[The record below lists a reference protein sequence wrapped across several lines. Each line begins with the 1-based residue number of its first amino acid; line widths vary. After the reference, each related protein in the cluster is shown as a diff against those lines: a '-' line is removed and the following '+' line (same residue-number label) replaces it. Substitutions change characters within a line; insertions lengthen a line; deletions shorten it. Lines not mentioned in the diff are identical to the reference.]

1 MQEITYSVSQGATPA
16 SRRERGREPEGWRKV
31 GGGGGENFQENV
43 FTMAAS
49 DMRWAAN
56 DTAYEQKKHSRAC
69 VRTHTYSLT
78 TQFTKLS
85 YPGH

>member
-16 SRRERGREPEGWRKV
+16 SWREREPEGWQKV
-31 GGGGGENFQENV
+31 GVENFQENV

-49 DMRWAAN
+49 DMSWAAN